1 VKKERLLVLLGSI
14 CLVLVLAALP
24 FMGACAPKEVAPE
37 KVQLEMYSNP
47 TGGIAYTMSYALSDL
62 INKNSDMLSATCIE
76 TASTTENIKTLI
88 AYPEKKDYFLGFGVT
103 HSLYLSSL
111 GIAPFTEVWDEWKI
125 VGLCAI
131 VGSPLLTLDPNI
143 KTPQD
148 MIGKRIGLDPVGST
162 NEYIPTYLMMY
173 AWDIWDKVDADYG
186 FTADIAA
193 DSLMDGTIDVTWQGA
208 VMLGPGEYKEW
219 IPMPSFE
226 RILAKKQAYFIEM
239 TDEDFA
245 KAREGSGL
253 GSVYPIG
260 FRAQTVGETT
270 SPDFKGM
277 ANPLLFW
284 VHEDMPDD
292 TVTEICR
299 IFYEYAEEFEAYHAV
314 GRGLTKETV
323 ADIPVA
329 RAKFHPAAIAYYESM
344 GVEVIGR

>member
-1 VKKERLLVLLGSI
+1 MRRKKLVTLISSV
-14 CLVLVLAALP
+14 CLILVLASLP
-24 FMGACAPKEVAPE
+24 FMAACPAPE
-37 KVQLEMYSNP
+37 EEEKVHLEMYSNP
-47 TGGIAYTMSYALSDL
+47 TGGIGYTMSYALCDL
-62 INKNSDMLSATCIE
+62 INKHSDMLSATCIE

-88 AYPEKKDYFLGFGVT
+88 AYPEKKDYFLAFGVT
-103 HSLYLSSL
+103 HSLFLASM
-111 GIAPFTEVWDEWKI
+111 GEKPFDEPWDEWRI

-143 KTPQD
+143 RTPQD

-173 AWDIWDKVDADYG
+173 AWDIWDKVNADYG
-186 FTADIAA
+186 FTCDVAA

-219 IPMPSFE
+219 VPMPSFE
-226 RILAKKQAYFIEM
+226 RILATKQVYFIEM

-245 KAREGSGL
+245 EAREGSGL

-270 SPDFKGM
+270 SPNFMGM
-277 ANPLLFW
+277 ANPLMFW
-284 VHEDMPDD
+284 VHKDMPDD
-292 TVTEICR
+292 VVTEICR
-299 IFYEYAEEFEAYHAV
+299 IFYEYAEEFESYHAV

-323 ADIPVA
+323 ADVPTP
-329 RAKFHPAAIAYYESM
+329 RDTFHPAAIAYYESM